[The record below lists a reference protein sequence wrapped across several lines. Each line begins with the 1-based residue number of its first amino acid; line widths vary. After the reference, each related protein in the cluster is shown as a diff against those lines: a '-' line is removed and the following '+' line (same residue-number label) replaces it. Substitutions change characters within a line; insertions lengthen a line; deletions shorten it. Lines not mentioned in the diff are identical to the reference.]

1 MSDFILEKKSV
12 LFPYLVLFTW
22 PSFIKRQNRAA
33 LLIPVM
39 LCIRSWLC
47 WTILKFSLSWSYLDW
62 LNQKLAIVMP
72 MSTMVTNWAEY
83 LKFRMLWGE

>member
-12 LFPYLVLFTW
+12 LFPYLDLLTW

-39 LCIRSWLC
+39 LYIRSWLC

-62 LNQKLAIVMP
+62 LNQKLAIVIP
-72 MSTMVTNWAEY
+72 MRTMVTN
-83 LKFRMLWGE
+83 